1 MSYGLPYKGSKNLLA
16 TKIMERIPSAPVFV
30 DLFCGGCAIA
40 HAALLSGRFGKV
52 IINDIEGDVSRL
64 FVDAVNGRFK
74 SETRWVSRE
83 DFFRLREIDPYVRYC
98 WSFGNNGRDYLYS
111 KEIEPY
117 KRAIHY
123 AVFFGDFTELRRLCP
138 LVADAVETALEGI
151 ESRKERRVLIG
162 KAIVARLKAVAT
174 PEDLKGNP
182 LYGQIK
188 LKGGGVVRLQR
199 LESLQRLQRLESLQS
214 PERLQRLQRLES
226 LQSLQSLQ
234 RLQRL
239 ESLQS
244 LQSLESLE
252 RLQSPERLERLES
265 PERLNLDYRD
275 VPLPEDCVVY
285 CDPPYANTGQY
296 GIEIS
301 RFDSEAFWAWA
312 RDCKRPLFISE
323 YNAPDDFVPIA
334 EFAHRARASRN
345 KNNAVTERLFVHKT
359 QYDDL
364 NTALF

>member
-199 LESLQRLQRLESLQS
+199 LQSLESLQRLQSLESLQ
-214 PERLQRLQRLES
+214 RL
-226 LQSLQSLQ
+226 
-234 RLQRL
+234 
-239 ESLQS
+239 
-244 LQSLESLE
+244 
-252 RLQSPERLERLES
+252 
-265 PERLNLDYRD
+265 ERLNLDYRD

>member
-1 MSYGLPYKGSKNLLA
+1 
-16 TKIMERIPSAPVFV
+16 MERIPSAPVFV

-199 LESLQRLQRLESLQS
+199 LESLQ
-214 PERLQRLQRLES
+214 
-226 LQSLQSLQ
+226 
-234 RLQRL
+234 
-239 ESLQS
+239 
-244 LQSLESLE
+244 
-252 RLQSPERLERLES
+252 SPERLERLERLES
-265 PERLNLDYRD
+265 PERLERLNLDYRD